1 MCSSGSFIV
10 LALTFRCMIHFE
22 LTFGMVWG
30 RGSYALFCMW
40 ISSCPSTVC
49 RKDYSFLMKMPPYF
63 VENQLTL
70 YCWTFHFTPWPVRL
84 SLWQHYNALIFT
96 SFLFILKTS
105 FIFLVNLFLVVLVLC
120 CCARPFSSCGEWGPL
135 FVWVCTRVIV
145 LRMSLLLTRCP
156 GQYCGMWT

>member
-105 FIFLVNLFLVVLVLC
+105 FIFLVNLFWLCWFFVAVQGLSLVVVSGGHFLFGCAHVSLC
-120 CCARPFSSCGEWGPL
+120 WEWA
-135 FVWVCTRVIV
+135 C
-145 LRMSLLLTRCP
+145 S
-156 GQYCGMWT
+156 